1 MAGLRDCTDRAQRPI
16 RNLMRSPWAAARR
29 GATAVPAALA
39 VAFAACAPAR
49 VGAPVPRP
57 FPSPA
62 GAVTDGAGR
71 TGRPV
76 SIWAARWSGPDFP
89 RYLALVEEVETGGD
103 CRARPAGGSALG
115 CYQMTRAALV
125 DAGFYDAAGGWLDN
139 PWGIDSDEA
148 FQKDRG
154 AQGAAMLRY
163 TAKNWLELEPCV
175 RDLMGRTVGGV
186 ALDHAALVAGAH
198 LLGATGLVRF
208 VRCGL
213 HEHCVSPRMAALNGG
228 PRRLRANAVRRM
240 LAAHGLRVLASPS
253 TAGAGARCALRG

>member
-1 MAGLRDCTDRAQRPI
+1 MMGSTWP
-16 RNLMRSPWAAARR
+16 AARR
-29 GATAVPAALA
+29 AATAVPVALA

-49 VGAPVPRP
+49 VGTPVPRP

-62 GAVTDGAGR
+62 GAVTDRAGR
-71 TGRPV
+71 PERPV
-76 SIWAARWSGPDFP
+76 SISTARWSGPDFP

-103 CRARPAGGSALG
+103 CLARPAGGSALG

-125 DAGFYDAAGGWLDN
+125 DAGFNDAAGGWLDN
-139 PWGIDSDEA
+139 PWGIDSDHA
-148 FQKDRG
+148 FQRDRG
-154 AQGAAMLRY
+154 AQDAALLRY
-163 TAKNWLELEPCV
+163 TVKNWRELEPCV

-186 ALDHAALVAGAH
+186 ALDQAALVAGAH

-213 HEHCVSPRMAALNGG
+213 HEHCVSPRMAAVNGG

-240 LAAHGLRVLASPS
+240 LAAQGLRVLASTS
-253 TAGAGARCALRG
+253 TAGPGARCALRG